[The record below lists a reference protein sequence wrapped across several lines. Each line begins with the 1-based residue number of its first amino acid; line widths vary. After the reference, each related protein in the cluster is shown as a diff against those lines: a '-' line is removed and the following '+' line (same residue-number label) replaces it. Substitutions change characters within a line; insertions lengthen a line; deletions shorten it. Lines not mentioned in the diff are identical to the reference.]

1 MKDRTAACR
10 RPEKLSKKVL
20 DKNNTICYLIQAVFE
35 SESLR
40 GHGAL
45 PGSTPE
51 STFKIEYMTT

>member
-1 MKDRTAACR
+1 MKDRMLISH

-20 DKNNTICYLIQAVFE
+20 DKDNRLCYLIQAVFE
-35 SESLR
+35 SESLK

-51 STFKIEYMTT
+51 STFKTKYMTT